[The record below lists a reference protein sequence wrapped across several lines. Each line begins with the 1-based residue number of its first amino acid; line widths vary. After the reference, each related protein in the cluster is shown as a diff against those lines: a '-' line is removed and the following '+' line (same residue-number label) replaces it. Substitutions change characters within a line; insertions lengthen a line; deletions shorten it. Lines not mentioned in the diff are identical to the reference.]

1 MNKIRVWTIVG
12 CCGLALAVS
21 AWGQAKPKPGLWETT
36 TQMTMAGAPQMPQLP
51 PGTQLPP
58 GVQMPASPFAPHT
71 TQVCVTQAMIDRYGS
86 PYSNPQRG
94 NCQVTDVSITPG
106 GMTAKLICTGQ
117 MNTTGTVQTTIVD
130 ANTTKM
136 TMHMTGTMQMGSNSR
151 PVDMTVQSTS
161 TYKGPDCGSVQP
173 LPMPASK

>member
-1 MNKIRVWTIVG
+1 
-12 CCGLALAVS
+12 
-21 AWGQAKPKPGLWETT
+21 
-36 TQMTMAGAPQMPQLP
+36 
-51 PGTQLPP
+51 
-58 GVQMPASPFAPHT
+58 
-71 TQVCVTQAMIDRYGS
+71 
-86 PYSNPQRG
+86 
-94 NCQVTDVSITPG
+94 
-106 GMTAKLICTGQ
+106 MTAKLICTGQ

-136 TMHMTGTMQMGSNSR
+136 TMHMTGTMQMGQNSR